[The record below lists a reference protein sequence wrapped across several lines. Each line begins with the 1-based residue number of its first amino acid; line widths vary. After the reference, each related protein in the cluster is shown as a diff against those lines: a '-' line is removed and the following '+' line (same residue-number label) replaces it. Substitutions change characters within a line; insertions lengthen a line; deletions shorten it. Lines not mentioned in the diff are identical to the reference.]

1 MLWHHRLGHPSF
13 PYLKKLF
20 PSLFK
25 GLNCSEL
32 YCESCILSKSHR
44 TIYPS
49 RLSQASKPFYL
60 IHNDIWGPSRI
71 NTNSGK
77 KWFVT
82 FINDHTRLCWVYLIK
97 EKSEV
102 ESLFKI
108 FYSMIE
114 NLFQTKI
121 GILHTDNGTEYFMEV
136 LGIFFKEKGIHHQTT
151 CVVDAPQQN
160 GIAKSKNKHLL
171 EVSRAIMFSTNVPKY
186 LWGEAVLTESD

>member
-1 MLWHHRLGHPSF
+1 MLWHHRLGHHSF
-13 PYLKKLF
+13 PYLKILF

-25 GLNCSEL
+25 GLNCFEF
-32 YCESCILSKSHR
+32 YCEICILSKSHR

-49 RLSQASKPFYL
+49 RSHQASRPFYL
-60 IHNDIWGPSRI
+60 IHSDIWGPSRI

-82 FINDHTRLCWVYLIK
+82 FIDNHTRLCWVYLMK
-97 EKSEV
+97 EKFEV

-121 GILHTDNGTEYFMEV
+121 GILHTDNGIEYFKSLE
-136 LGIFFKEKGIHHQTT
+136 FF
-151 CVVDAPQQN
+151 
-160 GIAKSKNKHLL
+160 SKKKVFTIKLF
-171 EVSRAIMFSTNVPKY
+171 V
-186 LWGEAVLTESD
+186 